1 MALTPSQQELK
12 NTDELPEHSC
22 QNCNFLYSGHY
33 CPRCGQR
40 YMEGRF
46 KFKESAEWVF
56 AQIFNLDAGF
66 FYTIW
71 QLILRPGEITKDYLN
86 KATRRYVHPFRFA
99 FIVASLSAILTLL
112 SGAFESTDLSQFSTD
127 KTEEGIQRMEEVF
140 DFVKKYLS
148 LIMLAVIPFYAM
160 VAKWFYAKRKLN
172 YTEHLIVACY
182 AYSFSLIIS
191 WPLILLVLLPNG
203 LFINGLISFPATIIA
218 MAWVYNKTF
227 KENFLIS
234 VLKLLALNIIAGII
248 AMLFATLIGVAFA
261 LVSKTFQ

>member
-1 MALTPSQQELK
+1 MAIIPSQQELK
-12 NTDELPEHSC
+12 KLDDLPEHSC
-22 QNCNFLYSGHY
+22 QNCKMVYEGFY

-46 KFKESAEWVF
+46 KLKESAEWIL

-71 QLILRPGEITKDYLN
+71 QLLLKPGEITIDYLN

-99 FIVASLSAILTLL
+99 FIVATLSALLTIL
-112 SGAFESTDLSQFSTD
+112 SGAFETTDLSQFATE
-127 KTEEGIQRMEEVF
+127 KTEEGVQRVEAVF
-140 DFVKKYLS
+140 DFIKKYLS

-172 YTEHLIVACY
+172 FTEHLIVACY
-182 AYSFSLIIS
+182 AYSFSLVIS

-203 LFINGLISFPATIIA
+203 LFINGLVSFPATIVA

-227 KENFLIS
+227 KEKFLIS
-234 VLKLLALNIIAGII
+234 VLKLLLVSVVAFLI
-248 AMLFATLIGVAFA
+248 AMFFATLIGVITA
-261 LVSKTFQ
+261 LISKSFQ